1 MITNAS
7 CTIFHLNSKGDFSRY
22 VIPAVYF
29 RNADNLDSS
38 AAVLS
43 DGSEAVV
50 FIPSESLESYGKSW
64 FISKKDYICRGT
76 VNFEATQKNVPELRR
91 DYGAFSVVSCE
102 ELFYGSRRLWHLKI
116 KCKA

>member
-7 CTIFHLNSKGDFSRY
+7 CTIFHLNSNGDFSRY

-50 FIPSESLESYGKSW
+50 FIPSESLEGYGKSW
-64 FISKKDYICRGT
+64 FVSKKDNVCRGT
-76 VNFEATQKNVPELRR
+76 VNFEAKQKNVTELIKN
-91 DYGAFSVVSCE
+91 YWAF
-102 ELFYGSRRLWHLKI
+102 
-116 KCKA
+116 